1 MHPFSFPPHS
11 STPSRHLTCFALPSN
26 LLPVSSLGRRPAESH
41 LLFFLTL
48 HQRPPPF
55 YTPVTPSPTKSGAS
69 RHPLP
74 NGSTP
79 PLPTG
84 GPFAGRP
91 SPEFSLGGP
100 IPARPCDALRPAST
114 VDAVGPLTSVED
126 VAHEYACLRRRILM
140 AQRRGVFGPLALGTA
155 LASAV
160 LAAALSLPSASMAL
174 TLAPDPESGT
184 EPGDVVGPT
193 PHRPRYLGPCNRV
206 PPGVVT
212 ERSPG
217 YNNFS
222 IVISG
227 NPKKYVPG
235 EAYTVSIQGRKEAL
249 GGATSQKFIGFMLVV
264 ESQDQNRITQD
275 VGSFQL
281 FGDALSK
288 FSEDCP
294 HAVVQTSLVHKAE
307 VSVLWVAPPA
317 GSGCVLFKATVV
329 ENRDA
334 WYMDEGELTKE
345 LCQEEQ
351 QNDDEQPEVLD
362 ECCACD
368 EAKYEMTF
376 EGLWSR
382 YTHPKGFPDNEWLTH
397 FSDIIGASHAADF
410 KMWEYEGFASEGVK
424 SVAEHGATK
433 KLESELKAE
442 SGKIRTIVKARGLWY
457 PNVNGKTFAVFRV
470 DKKHHVMSVLSM
482 LGPSPDWIVGVS
494 SLELCLKNCSWITE
508 KTMNLYPWD
517 AGTSEGVTYVI
528 GQREATSPQ
537 QRIQKISSSHPHH
550 PDSPFYDPTG
560 APMKPVARLTVTRQR
575 IYEKSCDEDVEP
587 NTPAPL
593 ETPSPVDLRPECAV
607 TEWSSFGPCSVT
619 CGQGVR
625 TRTRNFIMRDKAF
638 MFNCKTQLVDREVC
652 EMDCAGGVSCETT
665 PWSEWSECSV
675 TCGKGVRIR
684 QRKYKQHMARKRCT
698 LDLMEKE
705 MCVADMPTCKDAPE
719 VLDPNCAV
727 TQWAEWSPCTATCGK
742 GIKVRTRAYL
752 NAMAAAMAMCN
763 VEQIQKAPCMAE
775 NADCKIDSQE
785 AHEICLLPKDIG
797 PCRGYFPRWYY
808 DSTKRMCLQFV
819 YGGCRGNRNRFERYA
834 ECNKMCEVTISQI
847 TQGLLSPSALGQSYA
862 MKDTTLHVEKGLVCA
877 PIGKL
882 NGMAPVNVLPTTSDE
897 PTSPVIDCVLTPWS
911 QWGPCSKTCGNG
923 RRERR
928 RMIKLNPQNGG
939 KACPKRLVQ
948 RRKCKEN
955 PPCPETKEPRK
966 GMPVWSMWCPEL
978 ILCYNADLSDM
989 PSGKKDRNKGE
1000 PL

>member
-1 MHPFSFPPHS
+1 MV
-11 STPSRHLTCFALPSN
+11 R
-26 LLPVSSLGRRPAESH
+26 
-41 LLFFLTL
+41 
-48 HQRPPPF
+48 
-55 YTPVTPSPTKSGAS
+55 
-69 RHPLP
+69 
-74 NGSTP
+74 
-79 PLPTG
+79 
-84 GPFAGRP
+84 
-91 SPEFSLGGP
+91 
-100 IPARPCDALRPAST
+100 
-114 VDAVGPLTSVED
+114 
-126 VAHEYACLRRRILM
+126 
-140 AQRRGVFGPLALGTA
+140 RRGVFGPLALGTA

-160 LAAALSLPSASMAL
+160 LAAALALPPAAVAL
-174 TLAPDPESGT
+174 TLAPDPESGGT
-184 EPGDVVGPT
+184 EPGGAEVAGGGPT
-193 PHRPRYLGPCNRV
+193 PQHRPRYLGPCNRV

-212 ERSPG
+212 DRSPG

-275 VGSFQL
+275 VGNFQL

-307 VSVLWVAPPA
+307 VSVLWVAPPP

-351 QNDDEQPEVLD
+351 ENDDEQPEVLD

-537 QRIQKISSSHPHH
+537 QRIQKITSSHPHH

-587 NTPAPL
+587 NTPAPI
-593 ETPSPVDLRPECAV
+593 ETPSPVDQRPECAV

-638 MFNCKTQLVDREVC
+638 MFNCKTQLADREVC

-775 NADCKIDSQE
+775 NTDCKIDSQE
-785 AHEICLLPKDIG
+785 AYEICLLPKDIG

-834 ECNKMCEVTISQI
+834 ECNKMCEVTIS
-847 TQGLLSPSALGQSYA
+847 P
-862 MKDTTLHVEKGLVCA
+862 

-882 NGMAPVNVLPTTSDE
+882 NGLSAVNVLPTTSDE

-939 KACPKRLVQ
+939 KPCPKRLVQ

-955 PPCPETKEPRK
+955 PPCPVDCMLTP
-966 GMPVWSMWCPEL
+966 WSEWRPCSKTCGPGAVQERHRTIKRHPKNGGSSCDATFERRYCTL
-978 ILCYNADLSDM
+978 PPCDY
-989 PSGKKDRNKGE
+989 R
-1000 PL
+1000 

>member
-1 MHPFSFPPHS
+1 MVH
-11 STPSRHLTCFALPSN
+11 
-26 LLPVSSLGRRPAESH
+26 RRPR
-41 LLFFLTL
+41 TL
-48 HQRPPPF
+48 CPVALATAVALVSVASVALRVPPPSSSD
-55 YTPVTPSPTKSGAS
+55 VRHDGLGVGGEVGAGVGGDDEQAS
-69 RHPLP
+69 
-74 NGSTP
+74 
-79 PLPTG
+79 PLPT
-84 GPFAGRP
+84 
-91 SPEFSLGGP
+91 
-100 IPARPCDALRPAST
+100 
-114 VDAVGPLTSVED
+114 
-126 VAHEYACLRRRILM
+126 RRR
-140 AQRRGVFGPLALGTA
+140 F
-155 LASAV
+155 
-160 LAAALSLPSASMAL
+160 
-174 TLAPDPESGT
+174 
-184 EPGDVVGPT
+184 VG
-193 PHRPRYLGPCNRV
+193 LCNRV
-206 PPGVVT
+206 PPGVLT
-212 ERSPG
+212 DKSPG

-227 NPKKYVPG
+227 SPKKYVPG

-275 VGSFQL
+275 VGNFQL

-317 GSGCVLFKATVV
+317 GSGCVVFKATVV
-329 ENRDA
+329 ENRDS

-351 QNDDEQPEVLD
+351 ENDDEQPEVLD

-433 KLESELKAE
+433 KLESELKAK
-442 SGKIRTIVKARGLWY
+442 SGKIRTIIKARGLWY
-457 PNVNGKTFAVFRV
+457 PNVNGKTFAVFRL

-537 QRIQKISSSHPHH
+537 QRIQKITSSNPHH
-550 PDSPFYDPTG
+550 TDSPFYDPTG

-575 IYEKSCDEDVEP
+575 IYEKSCDEEVEP
-587 NTPAPL
+587 NTPPPL
-593 ETPSPVDLRPECAV
+593 ETPVPVDQRPECAV
-607 TEWSSFGPCSVT
+607 TEWSKFGSCSVT

-625 TRTRNFIMRDKAF
+625 TRTRSFLMRDKAF
-638 MFNCKTQLVDREVC
+638 MFNCKTQLVDRDVC
-652 EMDCAGGVSCETT
+652 EIDCSGGVSCETT
-665 PWSEWSECSV
+665 PWSEWGDCSV

-698 LDLMEKE
+698 LELMEKE
-705 MCVADMPTCKDAPE
+705 MCVAPVMTCKDAPE
-719 VLDPNCAV
+719 VIDPNCAV

-752 NAMAAAMAMCN
+752 NAMTAAMAMCN

-775 NADCKIDSQE
+775 NADCKVDSQE

-819 YGGCRGNRNRFERYA
+819 YGGCRGNRNRFERYS
-834 ECNKMCEVTISQI
+834 ECNKMCEVTISPP
-847 TQGLLSPSALGQSYA
+847 LS
-862 MKDTTLHVEKGLVCA
+862 TLTSLPPH
-877 PIGKL
+877 
-882 NGMAPVNVLPTTSDE
+882 NGLPTTSDE

-939 KACPKRLVQ
+939 KPCPKKLVQ
-948 RRKCKEN
+948 RRRCKEN
-955 PPCPETKEPRK
+955 PPCPVDCMLTP
-966 GMPVWSMWCPEL
+966 WSEWRPCSKTCGVGAVQERHRTIKRHPKNGGSTCDATFERRYCTL
-978 ILCYNADLSDM
+978 PPCDYH
-989 PSGKKDRNKGE
+989 R
-1000 PL
+1000 